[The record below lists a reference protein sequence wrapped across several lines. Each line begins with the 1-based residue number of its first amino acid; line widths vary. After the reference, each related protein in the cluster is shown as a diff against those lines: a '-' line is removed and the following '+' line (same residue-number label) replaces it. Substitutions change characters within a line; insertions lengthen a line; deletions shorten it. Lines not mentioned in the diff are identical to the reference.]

1 MKNYFVIG
9 VMSGTSID
17 GIDLVHVNFYYNKSW
32 TFKILSSTTYK
43 YDNDWQNILKNI
55 SDKNLDSI
63 KQIDKK
69 YTKLLSIYI
78 QKFIKE
84 FSIKKIDFIRS
95 HGHTTLHNPS
105 NSLTYQ
111 IGNLKDL
118 SSYLGLKII

>member
-17 GIDLVHVNFYYNKSW
+17 GIDLVHVNFYYSKSW
-32 TFKILSSTTYK
+32 TFKILSSKTYK
-43 YDNDWQNILKNI
+43 YDKDWQNILKNI

-78 QKFIKE
+78 QRFIKE
-84 FSIKKIDFIRS
+84 FSSDMPFFYGLFSIMFAITLGVGAALIRRFISNIKK
-95 HGHTTLHNPS
+95 
-105 NSLTYQ
+105 
-111 IGNLKDL
+111 
-118 SSYLGLKII
+118 KILAKS